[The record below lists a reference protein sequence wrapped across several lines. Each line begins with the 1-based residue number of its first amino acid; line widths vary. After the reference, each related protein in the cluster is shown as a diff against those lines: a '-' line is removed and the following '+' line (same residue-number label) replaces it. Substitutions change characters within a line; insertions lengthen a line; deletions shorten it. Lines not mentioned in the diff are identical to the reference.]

1 MSLKLASTI
10 AVTLLISSCA
20 SYRPILN
27 DNAQYQKV
35 GEEQAEADIDLCMK
49 KADAFLEKH
58 KEERARKQ
66 AGRQAVGGA
75 IIGGV
80 IGALSGRG
88 IEGAAGGAAIG
99 GAAGAAGGYVG
110 EKSKD
115 NLKPDD
121 LKMNYVQKCLEQKN
135 YQVLGW
141 K

>member
-1 MSLKLASTI
+1 MSKKITSI
-10 AVTLLISSCA
+10 LLVSLFFSACA

-35 GEEQAEADIDLCMK
+35 GEAQAEADIDLCMN

-58 KEERARKQ
+58 KEERAQKQ

-75 IIGGV
+75 ILGGV

-121 LKMNYVQKCLEQKN
+121 LKQNYVQKCLQQKN
-135 YQVLGW
+135 YEVLGW